1 MTREH
6 VRFGLLSDLHDEV
19 MDAAR
24 KESVL
29 DHLRDCSTCDREYR
43 EIGRMVRMVSCL
55 RSMCIHSGDD
65 FTRAT
70 LSRIIICEKKRKRQ
84 VYYKRM
90 IPSSVAAMVIFLVG
104 IDQFQNSPTGTRPG
118 AVRMAAGSG
127 SGEILRE
134 IGSAYDM
141 RRTISIL
148 KKNRAR
154 VTMVTDSYIEAE
166 ASSLSI
172 DTIQRECEGSVP
184 AGMHGFATAVGYT
197 EGGMQDGMVLSSGFM
212 QPRTGDPSRNVRVR
226 INLR

>member
-6 VRFGLLSDLHDEV
+6 VRFGLLSDLHDGV

-29 DHLRDCSTCDREYR
+29 DHLRDCAACDREYR
-43 EIGRMVRMVSCL
+43 EIGRMLRMVSCL
-55 RSMCIHSGDD
+55 RSMCIHSGHD
-65 FTRAT
+65 FARAT
-70 LSRIIICEKKRKRQ
+70 LSRIIVCEKKRKRQ

-90 IPSSVAAMVIFLVG
+90 IPSAVVAMVIFLVG

-118 AVRMAAGSG
+118 ATRVAAGSG

-154 VTMVTDSYIEAE
+154 VAMVTDSYIEAE
-166 ASSLSI
+166 ASGRSLE
-172 DTIQRECEGSVP
+172 DIQRECEGSFP
-184 AGMHGFATAVGYT
+184 GAINGFATAVGYT
-197 EGGMQDGMVLSSGFM
+197 ESGMQDAMLLSSGFM
-212 QPRTGDPSRNVRVR
+212 QPKTGDPSRTVR
-226 INLR
+226 IRVNLR